1 MISSDMPVPSCI
13 ICGCSG
19 KNSMSHYEEEGE
31 GSIIFQSSHRMMMLE
46 SLHLQGKPLHMLR
59 ESLGHLRV
67 LRETNGELKVAM
79 EGSLSHVVNNNTGDA
94 SRRSGTMLMKASIA
108 KTYRR
113 NKDQRAVVDACKC
126 VQRDNIQSICESHR
140 CYLIVLIHLSVFS
153 KEEDAQRYTCHPNSL
168 PVLGRQQGSRDAVS
182 PRAK

>member
-1 MISSDMPVPSCI
+1 MPVPSCI

-67 LRETNGELKVAM
+67 LRETNSELKVAM